1 LSTAREN
8 QFNQSMQV
16 AEIKVGIA
24 DLKVG
29 VKPERLITFSL
40 GSCVGVS
47 LYDPLTGV
55 GGLLHFMLPDS
66 SQFNN
71 VNNPAKFGDLGII
84 QLFNEVKRKGARVSS
99 LQAKLAGG
107 AQMFIGSNEKLM
119 LDIGKRNASMARQVL
134 NKLRIRIAAEEL
146 GGNRGRTMI
155 LDTVNGN
162 VYIRMAGAKL
172 YTI

>member
-1 LSTAREN
+1 
-8 QFNQSMQV
+8 
-16 AEIKVGIA
+16 
-24 DLKVG
+24 
-29 VKPERLITFSL
+29 
-40 GSCVGVS
+40 
-47 LYDPLTGV
+47 
-55 GGLLHFMLPDS
+55 
-66 SQFNN
+66 
-71 VNNPAKFGDLGII
+71 
-84 QLFNEVKRKGARVSS
+84 
-99 LQAKLAGG
+99 
-107 AQMFIGSNEKLM
+107 MFIGSNEKLM